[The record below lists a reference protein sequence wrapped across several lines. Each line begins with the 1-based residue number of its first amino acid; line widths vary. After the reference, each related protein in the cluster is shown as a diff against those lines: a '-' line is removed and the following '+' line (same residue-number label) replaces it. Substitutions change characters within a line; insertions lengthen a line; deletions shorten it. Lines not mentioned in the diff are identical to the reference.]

1 MAKSLNYHDV
11 TIKEEMTDG
20 PTIKEEMT
28 DEPTIKEEMTDEPTI
43 KEEITDESESSC
55 SLISCGVTIK
65 EEIKEETESNSL
77 TLDIKEEDNQQI
89 YYDGL
94 VHVKQDEDVIVP
106 DEAATIIIK
115 EEEGS
120 PIYLETIPLPGQII
134 IKQEN
139 EDDYDGGGNVSNKE
153 SDFEEEQGVKKC
165 EIWIVENSST
175 VDNNKNCSTRKG
187 GLIQVKREKEILVL
201 DEGEEDDN
209 GEEEDEAMVHPTQ
222 YLEIEET
229 ESDAKQCRKRNRAE
243 SKKEE
248 RKRLRNVGKSYVTEK
263 GKFVE
268 EKKFSNPNCNCRKKC
283 FEKISED
290 TRKNT
295 FDSFWKTGS
304 FTVQNEFLCSLIKLE
319 EPKRHRPKGGARAAK
334 STTKYYY
341 VTQSDGTSVNVCKEY
356 FLKTF
361 QISDGRMTRATRKMK
376 AGQSPGSDNR
386 GKRKPVMKYLTD
398 SNHSYHLND
407 SNFGS
412 IELYAKG
419 QQIFCPD
426 WF

>member
-153 SDFEEEQGVKKC
+153 SDFEEEQGDELTSSGVKKC

-201 DEGEEDDN
+201 DEG
-209 GEEEDEAMVHPTQ
+209 V
-222 YLEIEET
+222 
-229 ESDAKQCRKRNRAE
+229 K
-243 SKKEE
+243 
-248 RKRLRNVGKSYVTEK
+248 
-263 GKFVE
+263 
-268 EKKFSNPNCNCRKKC
+268 NPIKM
-283 FEKISED
+283 EKISL
-290 TRKNT
+290 
-295 FDSFWKTGS
+295 DS
-304 FTVQNEFLCSLIKLE
+304 
-319 EPKRHRPKGGARAAK
+319 
-334 STTKYYY
+334 
-341 VTQSDGTSVNVCKEY
+341 
-356 FLKTF
+356 
-361 QISDGRMTRATRKMK
+361 MK
-376 AGQSPGSDNR
+376 ADMNNYW
-386 GKRKPVMKYLTD
+386 KKDVMVYNERKPHRCPHCY
-398 SNHSYHLND
+398 YR
-407 SNFGS
+407 
-412 IELYAKG
+412 AKEIRILKIHILAHHTG
-419 QQIFCPD
+419 EKPYQFFYCQH
-426 WF
+426 